1 MNGRRIPLTYECLQ
15 VENLEQ
21 KLDDIAANKNKHSS
35 LSYPDGRR
43 SINPKTKQ
51 KEEGTCDE
59 HQIEHQMYTPMTAV
73 KECDL
78 ASRISNLEKRVSEM
92 EYKTYI
98 ALKVT
103 INK

>member
-1 MNGRRIPLTYECLQ
+1 MNGRRMPLTYECLQ
-15 VENLEQ
+15 VENLEH

-35 LSYPDGRR
+35 LSYHDGRR
-43 SINPKTKQ
+43 SIDPKTKQ
-51 KEEGTCDE
+51 KAEGTCNE
-59 HQIEHQMYTPMTAV
+59 QQMLTPMARV